1 MSALRHITFYG
12 KRASASLLRASQN
25 ALAALVEL
33 GQKLLIVGCDPKV
46 DSTRPILKFLKLKV
60 QDTVLHLA
68 AKEGSVEDFELENVP
83 PAMAA

>member
-1 MSALRHITFYG
+1 MSA
-12 KRASASLLRASQN
+12 SARLPTCLPN
-25 ALAALVEL
+25 ALAALVDL

-46 DSTRPILKFLKLKV
+46 DSTRPILKFLRLKV

-83 PAMAA
+83 PGNGRLSFN